1 MTENEKSGYKI
12 MDSSL
17 GVMFFD
23 KDGNKKIVM
32 ENKYYTPEIEEF
44 HVGFEYEAFHNK
56 EWFFEEGGN
65 QWVKSKVSLGTDI
78 LTLNYAINCDFVR
91 VKYLDREDIESLG
104 LEYDNNAEPI
114 PARDYPH
121 MLIPTAYAKEDWM
134 LYHYEYDSV
143 IWIENYKEDSFYFKG
158 VIKNKSELKKLLKQL
173 GI

>member
-1 MTENEKSGYKI
+1 MKDKKEGYKLI
-12 MDSSL
+12 DSKL

-23 KDGNKKIVM
+23 KDGNRKIVM
-32 ENKYYTPEIEEF
+32 ESKYYTPEIEEF
-44 HVGFEYEAFHNK
+44 HVGFEYEAFHSK

-104 LEYDNNAEPI
+104 WKAGVQGLAVDGYSGWEEFKKDDYRMVLSDNQG
-114 PARDYPH
+114 
-121 MLIPTAYAKEDWM
+121 LIIVCRNHT
-134 LYHYEYDSV
+134 
-143 IWIENYKEDSFYFKG
+143 SFSG
-158 VIKNKSELKKLLKQL
+158 TIKNKSELKKLLKQL